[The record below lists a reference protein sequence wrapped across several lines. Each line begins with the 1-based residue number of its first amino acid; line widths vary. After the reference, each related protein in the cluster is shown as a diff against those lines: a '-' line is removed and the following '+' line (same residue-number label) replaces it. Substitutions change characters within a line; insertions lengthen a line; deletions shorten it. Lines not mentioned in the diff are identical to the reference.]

1 MIDFSFDEEPIATRT
16 SHIFGEI
23 NLYAPDA
30 PAAEWGALPF
40 MVTTEHGEWRV
51 KRSKVERINPDTM
64 VMEEVEVSTGTAVE
78 DKHGKGIK
86 LLVKS
91 GKAHD
96 AFERLGL
103 ITMEDLWEDEQAE
116 VMSL

>member
-1 MIDFSFDEEPIATRT
+1 MIDFSFDEEPIATRN

-30 PAAEWGALPF
+30 DPSRWGSLPF
-40 MVTTEHGEWRV
+40 MVTTQHGEWKV
-51 KRSKVERINPDTM
+51 QRSRLPRINPDTN
-64 VMEEVEVSTGTAVE
+64 VMEDYDVVRGSAVE
-78 DKHGKGIK
+78 DRSGPGIK
-86 LLVKS
+86 LLVRAER
-91 GKAHD
+91 AHD

-103 ITMEDLWEDEQAE
+103 ITVEDLWEDESAE